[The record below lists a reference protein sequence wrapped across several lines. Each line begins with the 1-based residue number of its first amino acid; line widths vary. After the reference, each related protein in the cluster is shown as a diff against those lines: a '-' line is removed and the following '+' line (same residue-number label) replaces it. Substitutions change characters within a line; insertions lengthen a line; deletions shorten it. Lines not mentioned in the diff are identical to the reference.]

1 MTLNTGIS
9 YEQELCK
16 PVHDGL
22 FIVMSNEL
30 EGETSQK
37 LPRTISPFC
46 LTMFFNILSF
56 LDNSACL
63 PATFFCLGLPHADL
77 VELHQAQLLFLF
89 SPKSL
94 LISR

>member
-37 LPRTISPFC
+37 LPRTIFALLSDYV
-46 LTMFFNILSF
+46 FNILSF
-56 LDNSACL
+56 
-63 PATFFCLGLPHADL
+63 F
-77 VELHQAQLLFLF
+77 
-89 SPKSL
+89 
-94 LISR
+94 R